1 MSNYEKILKF
11 LGYRLVRFII
21 LLIAIIIISFIMVDL
36 SPINPV
42 KTYIS
47 NMIVSPEQIAALE
60 AYWGVNEPITAKIMN
75 WLGNIIHGDLGNSLI
90 FRIPVIDVIKE
101 KFDLERVSD
110 VLWLKF
116 TDKGHLAVVAK
127 SCDINWDSEQ
137 SCGLLVQEIGESFDT
152 SFAFVFPLT
161 RQMIRTKAEPNS
173 FYRKY
178 SSEELECA
186 VGNYLISKGVPIIDY
201 FSHMGYKY
209 DILAEN
215 M

>member
-1 MSNYEKILKF
+1 M
-11 LGYRLVRFII
+11 
-21 LLIAIIIISFIMVDL
+21 
-36 SPINPV
+36 
-42 KTYIS
+42 
-47 NMIVSPEQIAALE
+47 
-60 AYWGVNEPITAKIMN
+60 
-75 WLGNIIHGDLGNSLI
+75 
-90 FRIPVIDVIKE
+90 
-101 KFDLERVSD
+101 
-110 VLWLKF
+110 
-116 TDKGHLAVVAK
+116 AVVAK